1 MYVYVCIHI
10 YILYIH
16 ENAWKDMY
24 LPVADH
30 VTGWMITHRSR
41 TGQPVKG
48 HWRCLRH
55 MAVCQNLVPLVN
67 IKIAGK
73 WMFIPLKMV
82 LIGIDPYPYLK
93 HGNVYYMKTRHLQL
107 SQKLSPLMVFFSQ
120 NDVCVQKKT
129 YVRTQKTSA
138 PKKETHSGFNPKKI
152 CTTSLWVL
160 RPRLGWWEADNVQAI
175 IHHQKP
181 C

>member
-1 MYVYVCIHI
+1 
-10 YILYIH
+10 
-16 ENAWKDMY
+16 
-24 LPVADH
+24 
-30 VTGWMITHRSR
+30 
-41 TGQPVKG
+41 
-48 HWRCLRH
+48 

-120 NDVCVQKKT
+120 NDVRVQKKT

-160 RPRLGWWEADNVQAI
+160 RPRLG
-175 IHHQKP
+175 
-181 C
+181 